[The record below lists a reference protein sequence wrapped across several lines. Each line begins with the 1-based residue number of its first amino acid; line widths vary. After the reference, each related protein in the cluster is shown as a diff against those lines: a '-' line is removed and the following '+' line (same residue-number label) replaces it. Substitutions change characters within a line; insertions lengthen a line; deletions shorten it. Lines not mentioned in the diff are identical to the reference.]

1 MKKGF
6 LLSPGTGK
14 EEKKEEEIKKLNK
27 AEPTPETNKAAPE
40 NNETLNK
47 DKVKVS
53 FDILHYC
60 VIIIDVSETKGDA
73 FDNIYFFT
81 LPLNLIFC

>member
-6 LLSPGTGK
+6 LLSPGKGKEEKK
-14 EEKKEEEIKKLNK
+14 EEKKEEEIKELNK
-27 AEPTPETNKAAPE
+27 AEPDPETNKAAPE

-73 FDNIYFFT
+73 LQYLHFLHY
-81 LPLNLIFC
+81 P

>member
-6 LLSPGTGK
+6 LLSPGKGK
-14 EEKKEEEIKKLNK
+14 EEKKEEEIKELNK
-27 AEPTPETNKAAPE
+27 AEQTPETNKAAPE

-53 FDILHYC
+53 LIYY
-60 VIIIDVSETKGDA
+60 IIVS
-73 FDNIYFFT
+73 
-81 LPLNLIFC
+81 LL